1 MLEATTSP
9 QGRGNLLMIHD
20 QIAEVM
26 ISYTS
31 MIKYAD
37 RIKICHSADI
47 ANALRLFW
55 PEYDH
60 VEYAYLILLNRNNQ
74 ILGSYLLSKGGMN
87 GTVIDLRVI
96 FQVALKANANSVI
109 MAHNHPSGNL
119 QPSEAD
125 RRITNEVREAG
136 IVLQIPL
143 LDHIILTEE
152 SYLSFADE
160 GFL

>member
-1 MLEATTSP
+1 
-9 QGRGNLLMIHD
+9 MIHN
-20 QIAEVM
+20 QISEVM

-31 MIKYAD
+31 KIKCAD
-37 RIKICHSADI
+37 RIKICHSQDI

-55 PEYDH
+55 PDYEH
-60 VEYAYLILLNRNNQ
+60 VEYAYVILLNRNNQ
-74 ILGSYLLSKGGMN
+74 ILGNYLLSKGGMN

-96 FQVALKANANSVI
+96 YQVALKANANFVI
-109 MAHNHPSGNL
+109 LAHNHPSGNL

-125 RRITNEVREAG
+125 RRITNEVRDAG
-136 IVLQIPL
+136 KVLQIPL

-152 SYLSFADE
+152 GYLSFADE

>member
-1 MLEATTSP
+1 
-9 QGRGNLLMIHD
+9 MIQD
-20 QIAEVM
+20 QIAEVK

-31 MIKYAD
+31 KVKYSD
-37 RIKICHSADI
+37 RIKIAHSADI
-47 ANALRLFW
+47 ADALRLFW
-55 PEYDH
+55 PDYEH
-60 VEYAYLILLNRNNQ
+60 VEYAYVILLNRNNQ

-96 FQVALKANANSVI
+96 YQVALKANANFVI

-125 RRITNEVREAG
+125 RKITNEVREAG
-136 IVLQIPL
+136 ILLQIPL
-143 LDHIILTEE
+143 LDHIILTAEG
-152 SYLSFADE
+152 YLSFADE